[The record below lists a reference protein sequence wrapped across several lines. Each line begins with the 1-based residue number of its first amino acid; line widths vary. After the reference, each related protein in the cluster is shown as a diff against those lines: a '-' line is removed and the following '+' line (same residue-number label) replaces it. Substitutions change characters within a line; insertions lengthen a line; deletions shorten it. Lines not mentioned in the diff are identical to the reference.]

1 MKSATRSIDWMRTEE
16 KYKFEKRPQ
25 VTCFNAR
32 IDFLNNLSDGIVK
45 KLPKQRKVS
54 SSRELE
60 MPLPPGC
67 FPEKVSLALSKSS
80 SSLCDSNTSSSSNG
94 KNRTM
99 STNLDSVSTLA
110 SEIDLENRVD
120 TWYASLCK
128 ASIEEDPVD
137 HENKEMVRRAKQTLT
152 PHLPRIPLPDGF
164 KRMTRA
170 GSSLKLQNGSYPTR
184 YSMQKKNN
192 AKNNNNNNN
201 NNNNKTKKSC
211 HNKNRTIEEISEVS
225 LASDLNNTAD
235 EFSNMGT
242 LSSELYDPSS
252 DKIADPFSRSS
263 SPLSDTPS
271 LRSEQNSMISVDSTY
286 GTSEFS
292 SFSTNNSKTNKGD
305 SAYDFER
312 LANVIDHI
320 DGETLRQQIKACL
333 MTKKPRYVKAL
344 SSLLPATKFTGK
356 TTHCIRCH
364 SEYDKKHG
372 NPSCVIRHPNS
383 EVVMISDDGKSALF
397 QCESCNCVFKLD
409 DSLEYD
415 EHTTD
420 IMNSG
425 ACFLGQHTDSTDGI
439 KYRPEGVAKTC
450 NDHGCA
456 IFYV

>member
-16 KYKFEKRPQ
+16 RYKFEKRPQ

-80 SSLCDSNTSSSSNG
+80 SSLCDSNTSNSS

-99 STNLDSVSTLA
+99 STMCSPPG

-120 TWYASLCK
+120 SWYASLCK
-128 ASIEEDPVD
+128 ASIEEDPIER
-137 HENKEMVRRAKQTLT
+137 ENQEMVRRAKQTLT

-164 KRMTRA
+164 KRNTRA
-170 GSSLKLQNGSYPTR
+170 GSSLKLQNGSYPTK

-192 AKNNNNNNN
+192 AKNSNNNNNN
-201 NNNNKTKKSC
+201 NSSSKNKKDNHTKNN
-211 HNKNRTIEEISEVS
+211 RAIDVISEVS
-225 LASDLNNTAD
+225 LASDFNNTAD
-235 EFSNMGT
+235 DFSNMGT

-252 DKIADPFSRSS
+252 DKIDPFSRSS

-292 SFSTNNSKTNKGD
+292 SFSTSNSKAGQKDLT
-305 SAYDFER
+305 YDFER

-333 MTKKPRYVKAL
+333 MTKKPRYTKAL
-344 SSLLPATKFTGK
+344 SSLLPANKFTGK
-356 TTHCIRCH
+356 TTHCVRCH
-364 SEYDKKHG
+364 SDYDKEHG

-383 EVVMISDDGKSALF
+383 EVVIISDDGKGALF

-415 EHTTD
+415 ENKTD

-425 ACFLGQHTDSTDGI
+425 ACFLGQHTDNTDGI
-439 KYRPEGVAKTC
+439 DFHPDGVAKTC
-450 NDHGCA
+450 NDQGCA